1 MTEGMQMKRIIIA
14 AVAVFVVTGGIA
26 AATPSR
32 GWKPQ
37 ALGATTVD
45 SLSITPDGPSVA
57 LFVRVAIEP
66 DGTSGWH
73 SHPSHVFVLVRR
85 GHVAVFNG
93 DDCSRT
99 VYNTG
104 DVFTEMPGHV
114 HKAKNIGD
122 DEAVLIAT
130 FVGLPPDT
138 PPTTDEEN
146 PCD

>member
-1 MTEGMQMKRIIIA
+1 MKRIIIGIA
-14 AVAVFVVTGGIA
+14 AVLVVSGGIA
-26 AATPSR
+26 AATPPR
-32 GWKPQ
+32 GWAPE

-57 LFVRVAIEP
+57 LFVRVAIQP

-73 SHPSHVFVLVRR
+73 SHPSHVFVLVRHGR
-85 GHVAVFNG
+85 VALFDG

-99 VYNTG
+99 VYNEG
-104 DVFTEMPGHV
+104 DVFVEMPGHV

-122 DEAVLIAT
+122 EKAVLIAT
-130 FVGLPPDT
+130 FVGLPPNT
-138 PPTTDEEN
+138 PPTTDEDN